1 MATTRISGNVYDMYH
16 VRKTSK
22 VTQVIIW
29 IFLVLRA
36 IINLFPLYWM
46 FTFSLKDNE
55 QILTTNRFGLP
66 HGWPSQWL
74 WSNYKEATSVGN
86 IGRYFTNSLII
97 SACSIALTI
106 VAATMA
112 TYAITRIKWKLSG
125 AANSLFMLGIT
136 IPIQASIIPVFLI
149 LKKFEML
156 DSYIALIIPY
166 AAFALAMAILIITGF
181 MTEIPMDLDEAAYI
195 DGCGRGKVFFRII
208 VPLMKPAAATASI
221 YTFLQCWNEL
231 MFAQTFNTRQEIM
244 TLPAGIQ
251 QLTGS
256 FTVKW
261 GPIGAALALAT
272 FPTVIIYILLSKRIQ
287 ESFIAGAIKG

>member
-1 MATTRISGNVYDMYH
+1 MATPKFSDNIYDMYH
-16 VRKTSK
+16 VRKTNK
-22 VTQVIIW
+22 VAQVIIW
-29 IFLVLRA
+29 IFLFIWA

-46 FTFSLKDNE
+46 FTFSLKDNQ

-66 HGWPSQWL
+66 KGWPNEWL
-74 WSNYKEATSVGN
+74 WSNYKKATDVGN
-86 IGRYFTNSLII
+86 IGRYFANSLIVT
-97 SACSIALTI
+97 ACAIVLTI

-112 TYAITRIKWKLSG
+112 TYAITRIKWKLSD
-125 AANSLFMLGIT
+125 ATNKLFMLGIT

-149 LKKFEML
+149 LKKFELL

-181 MTEIPMDLDEAAYI
+181 MTEIPKDLDEAAYI
-195 DGCGRGKVFFRII
+195 DGCGRAKVFFSII

-256 FTVKW
+256 FTVEW